1 VPEYDLKR
9 VKKMSDAWKKDR
21 SKSLVILNILGYLPP
36 MIFIMLSMLGNF
48 KAGIIAAL
56 ACSAVLAGIIAKYH
70 SLKSINIVFP
80 SFYLVLT
87 MMLYASPPSAE
98 LLSGYAGALLWGAF
112 ALMTLASLILRNP
125 LTLQHAREQV
135 IEAIWET
142 PAFISVNYVLT
153 GIFAAV
159 FSVNTVISAIW
170 NTSLIILP
178 VSFALLG
185 VALGLTK
192 VLPNRWVP
200 YHMKKHGVEVRPKD
214 LDKLP
219 LRMIFGGMVAG
230 FDEEKA
236 KGWETVIQY
245 PITSEGGGDFYIEI
259 KGERCKLFEGKAEKA
274 KLIIKANREDWVAIT
289 EGKLDGTKAFME
301 GKLKAEGDMN
311 DLLKMQEVFQTEL
324 TQCPYT
330 LC

>member
-1 VPEYDLKR
+1 
-9 VKKMSDAWKKDR
+9 
-21 SKSLVILNILGYLPP
+21 
-36 MIFIMLSMLGNF
+36 
-48 KAGIIAAL
+48 
-56 ACSAVLAGIIAKYH
+56 
-70 SLKSINIVFP
+70 
-80 SFYLVLT
+80 

-112 ALMTLASLILRNP
+112 ALMALASLILRNP

-245 PITSEGGGDFYIEI
+245 NITGEGGGDFYIEI
-259 KGERCKLFEGKAEKA
+259 KGGRCKLFEGKAEKA

-289 EGKLDGTKAFME
+289 EGKLDGAKAFMK

-330 LC
+330 LCWVF